1 MIESNQR
8 LVFND
13 HVIDIGRAKEYG
25 YVRVHVD
32 NNSFTVSVHDEYD
45 RVIKHDV
52 YPIKRNLTPDEQA
65 FMDAY
70 RSNVAD
76 APPNVV
82 EAFIRAEEH
91 DKFCEEYGN
100 EYYSGL
106 ADAHGVWYDALMYA
120 RGSK

>member
-25 YVRVHVD
+25 CVRVSIKND
-32 NNSFTVSVHDEYD
+32 RFIVSVHDQFD
-45 RVIKHDV
+45 RVLGKSV
-52 YPIKRNLTPDEQA
+52 YPIERNLTPDELA

-70 RSNVAD
+70 GSNVAD
-76 APPNVV
+76 APPEIV
-82 EAFIRAEEH
+82 EAFLRAESH
-91 DKFCEEYGN
+91 DEFCEKYGH
-100 EYYSGL
+100 EYYTPL
-106 ADAHGVWYDALMYA
+106 ADAWGVWYDALAYA